1 MKRYLNWYG
10 ETIDELDSEDF
21 AGMREFYAE
30 KKRLAHEY
38 ALAGMAGKWSQRMCN
53 NWRDK

>member
-10 ETIDELDSEDF
+10 ETIEELDSEDF

-30 KKRLAHEY
+30 KKRLAQEY